1 MNPLEAYWQIKLE
14 SVRQRLS
21 ENGFDAFVVH
31 SKEVAKDLVIKELI
45 PSIKPSSIAF
55 GGSMTVVET
64 GIYDAVKTLSNMEII
79 DTYDNTIPVEERIER
94 RRKALLADLFITGT
108 NAIVEEGQLVNLD
121 GMGNRVAALAFG
133 PKTVLILCGRNK
145 IAPDLESAI
154 TRVKYLAAPANA
166 MRLSRKTPCTK
177 TSLCEDCSSPERICN
192 VWSIIEKSSPKG
204 RIKIVLINEDLG
216 L

>member
-1 MNPLEAYWQIKLE
+1 MNPVEIYWQIKLE
-14 SVRQRLS
+14 RVKENLS
-21 ENGFDAFVVH
+21 ENGFDVFIAP
-31 SKEVAKDLVIKELI
+31 SGVAAKELVMEQII

-64 GIYDAVKTLSNMEII
+64 GLYDAIKSLSGIEVI
-79 DTYDNTIPVEERIER
+79 DTYDNTLPIEERIER

-133 PKTVLILCGRNK
+133 PRAVLILCGRNK
-145 IAPDLESAI
+145 ITPDLESAI
-154 TRVKYLAAPANA
+154 TRVKHFAAPANA
-166 MRLSRKTPCTK
+166 IRLSRKTPCTK
-177 TSLCEDCSSPERICN
+177 TSLCEDCASPERICN
-192 VWSIIEKSSPKG
+192 IWSIIEKSALKG
-204 RIKIVLINEDLG
+204 RIKIILINEEMG